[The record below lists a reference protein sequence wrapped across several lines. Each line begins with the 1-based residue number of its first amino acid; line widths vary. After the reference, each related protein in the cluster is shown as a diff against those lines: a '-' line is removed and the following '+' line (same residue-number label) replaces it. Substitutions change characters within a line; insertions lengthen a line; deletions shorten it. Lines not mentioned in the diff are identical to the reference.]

1 LRDLRVLELAH
12 FGHMDMGK
20 GNPLTDPAIR
30 ATTGTADKVLF

>member
-1 LRDLRVLELAH
+1 
-12 FGHMDMGK
+12 MDMGK